1 MAAGGHYLVTM
12 ALINCSECGTQMS
25 DKAQS
30 CPKCGAPNPNAA
42 PIQQF
47 AYQPQFNPCA
57 RHPQS
62 PAVAT
67 CGNCGSA
74 MCKDCKDLSV
84 YTLDN
89 MPMCIDCN
97 LLYMETNIKHL
108 KKTKRWS
115 LVKFIV
121 LAIIVLVALSIW
133 RDQPDDFNHIFA
145 AWMVA
150 ALGGIFSTLSMIGR
164 NTAEEAADELYTR
177 LNPSDGYSYQAAGCL
192 GRIVAAVLF
201 APLYTIGY
209 TIKHFFRWISSSNGL
224 SKAQKEYEEYTAILQ
239 QRGELN

>member
-164 NTAEEAADELYTR
+164 STAEEAADELYTR
-177 LNPSDGYSYQAAGCL
+177 LNPNDGYSYQAAGCL